1 MRKIEK
7 QNMRAGFTLVEL
19 MIVVAIIGIL
29 AAIAIP
35 AFTHYIDES
44 KDAEA
49 VEKLKAISDSA
60 VLYYHTP
67 HLLANDPFRKAQY
80 VYPTSGWKY
89 VPQGKMTI
97 GERKPIT
104 ADDLKQDGW
113 KDLRFDSSGSHV
125 YQYGY
130 SSSDPVSL
138 DGVPGDIGSRRFMAT
153 AAMPLSPTNS
163 RTWSVVGCPNGSVVS
178 AAMVELAPDAIVNH
192 AQSRLTVCN
201 DAAAPEAGGGARADA
216 DADAGGGGGGE
227 H

>member
-7 QNMRAGFTLVEL
+7 QNMRAGVTLVEL

-67 HLLANDPFRKAQY
+67 HLLDKDPFKKAQY
-80 VYPTSGWKY
+80 VYPTSDGWRY
-89 VPQGKMTI
+89 VPRLAMTI

-104 ADDLKQDGW
+104 SGDLTQDGW
-113 KDLRFDSSGSHV
+113 KDLNFDSSGSHV
-125 YQYGY
+125 YRYGY
-130 SSSDPVSL
+130 SSSNPVSL

-163 RTWSVVGCPNGSVVS
+163 RTWSVVGCPNGSVIS
-178 AAMVELAPDAIVNH
+178 AAMVELAPGAVEAH

-201 DAAAPEAGGGARADA
+201 DAAAPAAGGAV
-216 DADAGGGGGGE
+216 AGGGGGGGGA

>member
-1 MRKIEK
+1 MGASSEVDMRKIEK

-97 GERKPIT
+97 GERKSIT

-153 AAMPLSPTNS
+153 GAMPLSPTNS

-178 AAMVELAPDAIVNH
+178 AAMVELAPDAIVKH
-192 AQSRLTVCN
+192 AESRLTVCN
-201 DAAAPEAGGGARADA
+201 DAATPEAGGAAA
-216 DADAGGGGGGE
+216 AGGGG

>member
-67 HLLANDPFRKAQY
+67 HLLDKDPFKKAQY
-80 VYPTSGWKY
+80 VYPTSGWTY

-113 KDLRFDSSGSHV
+113 KDLKFDSSGSHV

-138 DGVPGDIGSRRFMAT
+138 EGATESIGSRKFMAT

-163 RTWSVVGCPNGSVVS
+163 RTWSVVGCPNGSVIS
-178 AAMVELAPDAIVNH
+178 AAMVELAPDAVVKH
-192 AQSRLTVCN
+192 AESRLTVCN
-201 DAAAPEAGGGARADA
+201 NAAAPEAGGAAA
-216 DADAGGGGGGE
+216 AGGGGGGGG

>member
-19 MIVVAIIGIL
+19 MIVVAIIAIL

-80 VYPTSGWKY
+80 VYPTSGWTY
-89 VPQGKMTI
+89 VPQGTMTI

-113 KDLRFDSSGSHV
+113 KDLKFDSSGSHV

-138 DGVPGDIGSRRFMAT
+138 EGVSGNIGSRRFMAT

-178 AAMVELAPDAIVNH
+178 AAMVELAPDAVVGH

-201 DAAAPEAGGGARADA
+201 DAAAPEAGGAAA
-216 DADAGGGGGGE
+216 AGGGG

>member
-80 VYPTSGWKY
+80 VYPTSNGWRY
-89 VPQGKMTI
+89 VPQGTMTI

-104 ADDLKQDGW
+104 TDDLKQDGW

-178 AAMVELAPDAIVNH
+178 AAMVELAPDAIVKH
-192 AQSRLTVCN
+192 AESRLTVCN
-201 DAAAPEAGGGARADA
+201 DAATPEAGGAAA
-216 DADAGGGGGGE
+216 AGGGGR

>member
-97 GERKPIT
+97 GERKSIT

-138 DGVPGDIGSRRFMAT
+138 EGGTGNIGSRKFMAT
-153 AAMPLSPTNS
+153 AAMPLSLTNS

-178 AAMVELAPDAIVNH
+178 AAMVELAPDAVKTH
-192 AQSRLTVCN
+192 AESRLTVCN
-201 DAAAPEAGGGARADA
+201 NAAAPAAGGGA
-216 DADAGGGGGGE
+216 DADAGGGGGGGGE

>member
-1 MRKIEK
+1 
-7 QNMRAGFTLVEL
+7 
-19 MIVVAIIGIL
+19 
-29 AAIAIP
+29 
-35 AFTHYIDES
+35 
-44 KDAEA
+44 
-49 VEKLKAISDSA
+49 
-60 VLYYHTP
+60 
-67 HLLANDPFRKAQY
+67 
-80 VYPTSGWKY
+80 
-89 VPQGKMTI
+89 MTI

-113 KDLRFDSSGSHV
+113 KDLKFDSSGSHV

-138 DGVPGDIGSRRFMAT
+138 EGVSGNIGSRRFMAT

-178 AAMVELAPDAIVNH
+178 AAMVELAPDAVVGH

-201 DAAAPEAGGGARADA
+201 NAAAPEAGGAAA
-216 DADAGGGGGGE
+216 AGGGG

>member
-80 VYPTSGWKY
+80 VYPTSGWTY
-89 VPQGKMTI
+89 VPQGTMTI

-113 KDLRFDSSGSHV
+113 KDLKFDSSGSHV

-138 DGVPGDIGSRRFMAT
+138 EGVSGNIGSRRFMAT
-153 AAMPLSPTNS
+153 AAMPS

-178 AAMVELAPDAIVNH
+178 AAMVELAPDAVVGH

-201 DAAAPEAGGGARADA
+201 DAAAPEAGGAAA
-216 DADAGGGGGGE
+216 AGGGG

>member
-67 HLLANDPFRKAQY
+67 HLLDEDPFKKAQY
-80 VYPTSGWKY
+80 VYPTSNGWKY
-89 VPQGKMTI
+89 VPQVAMTI

-113 KDLRFDSSGSHV
+113 KDLKFDSSGSHV

-130 SSSDPVSL
+130 SSADPVSL
-138 DGVPGDIGSRRFMAT
+138 QGVSGNIGSRRFMAT

-178 AAMVELAPDAIVNH
+178 VAMVELAPDAVVGH

-201 DAAAPEAGGGARADA
+201 NAAAPEAGGAAA
-216 DADAGGGGGGE
+216 AGGGG

>member
-138 DGVPGDIGSRRFMAT
+138 EGATESIGSRKFMAT

-178 AAMVELAPDAIVNH
+178 AAMVELAPDAVKTH
-192 AQSRLTVCN
+192 AESRLTVCN
-201 DAAAPEAGGGARADA
+201 NAAAPAAGGGA
-216 DADAGGGGGGE
+216 DADAGGGGGGGGE

>member
-97 GERKPIT
+97 GERKSIT

-178 AAMVELAPDAIVNH
+178 AAMVELAPDAIVKH
-192 AQSRLTVCN
+192 AESRLTVCN
-201 DAAAPEAGGGARADA
+201 DAATPEAGGAAA
-216 DADAGGGGGGE
+216 AGGGG

>member
-97 GERKPIT
+97 GERKSIT

-178 AAMVELAPDAIVNH
+178 AAMVELAPDAIVKH
-192 AQSRLTVCN
+192 AESRLTVCN
-201 DAAAPEAGGGARADA
+201 DAATPEAGGAAA
-216 DADAGGGGGGE
+216 AGGGGGSGR

>member
-97 GERKPIT
+97 GERKSIT

-138 DGVPGDIGSRRFMAT
+138 EGGTGNIGSRKFMAT

-178 AAMVELAPDAIVNH
+178 AAMVELAPDAVKTH
-192 AQSRLTVCN
+192 AESRLTVCN
-201 DAAAPEAGGGARADA
+201 NAAAPAAGGGA
-216 DADAGGGGGGE
+216 DADAGGAAAAGGGG

>member
-1 MRKIEK
+1 
-7 QNMRAGFTLVEL
+7 
-19 MIVVAIIGIL
+19 
-29 AAIAIP
+29 
-35 AFTHYIDES
+35 
-44 KDAEA
+44 
-49 VEKLKAISDSA
+49 
-60 VLYYHTP
+60 
-67 HLLANDPFRKAQY
+67 
-80 VYPTSGWKY
+80 
-89 VPQGKMTI
+89 MTI

-104 ADDLKQDGW
+104 TDDLKQDGW

-178 AAMVELAPDAIVNH
+178 AAMVELAPDAIVKH
-192 AQSRLTVCN
+192 AESRLTVCN
-201 DAAAPEAGGGARADA
+201 DAATPEAGGAAA
-216 DADAGGGGGGE
+216 AGGGG

>member
-80 VYPTSGWKY
+80 VYPTSGWTY
-89 VPQGKMTI
+89 VPQGTMTI

-104 ADDLKQDGW
+104 AGDLSQDGW
-113 KDLRFDSSGSHV
+113 RDLQFDSSGSHV

-130 SSSDPVSL
+130 SSADPVSL
-138 DGVPGDIGSRRFMAT
+138 QGVSGNIGSRRFMAT

-178 AAMVELAPDAIVNH
+178 AAMVELAPGAVATH

-201 DAAAPEAGGGARADA
+201 DAAAPEAGGAAA
-216 DADAGGGGGGE
+216 AGGGG